1 MSKGKWNEALK
12 HFSNSLYPFFPSIQ
26 TQIHRL
32 CTLCSRS
39 IGNWVYN
46 CQLRPDDWAET
57 PRANQ
62 PHRRACLTDLDFQ
75 ILGSTSCEDARQ
87 HPGSLKWKRKIR
99 RSIAHHRRSS
109 QHRETMMYCK
119 SNFSLYWSSA
129 GRYDIPAKA
138 SGSIPSRAGHGTG
151 RKKKKNARCPVTWG
165 KKRIFCAGI
174 SLTFWSIHPGFHPSS
189 ACLSGSGATRQA
201 EQTEAHLTSHPWLS
215 LDFPN

>member
-1 MSKGKWNEALK
+1 MSKGKWNEALN

-46 CQLRPDDWAET
+46 CQLCPNDWAET

-151 RKKKKNARCPVTWG
+151 RKKKKMPDVLLHGG
-165 KKRIFCAGI
+165 KKKDLLCRNFTDILIHPSRLPSIFCMFIWVRGNKAGRA
-174 SLTFWSIHPGFHPSS
+174 SRSPFNKPSVTFS
-189 ACLSGSGATRQA
+189 
-201 EQTEAHLTSHPWLS
+201 WL
-215 LDFPN
+215 P